1 MIRSNQSSFF
11 VVQRAIRHSLL
22 ILFIGGAFTSSL
34 AQDDAPWWKSLFNGK
49 HDAINSPS
57 NAKPFEN
64 EQMSGVQNGI
74 QGQDSSESNGQIN
87 ETASALEPISNS
99 VKRQIG
105 SYELQSNAH
114 ISALDSAWKVMRHP
128 VQGYRVQLYLG
139 TLQEA
144 RKVRSQMRL
153 KTDLPIY
160 LTSLAPSYRV
170 TVGDFHDKWA
180 AEKERQRWS
189 ETFRMTIVI
198 PMEISI
204 SSAQGQQ

>member
-1 MIRSNQSSFF
+1 MIKSNQSSFF
-11 VVQRAIRHSLL
+11 GVQKAIRRSLL
-22 ILFIGGAFTSSL
+22 FLFIGGAFTSSL
-34 AQDDAPWWKSLFNGK
+34 AQDDAPWWKSLFQGK
-49 HDAINSPS
+49 HAAIDSPS
-57 NAKPFEN
+57 NAVPLDN
-64 EQMSGVQNGI
+64 PPLTGVQNGI
-74 QGQDSSESNGQIN
+74 QGQDSSESSGQIN

-105 SYELQSNAH
+105 SYELQSNAQ
-114 ISALDSAWKVMRHP
+114 ISALDLAWMVVRHP

>member
-1 MIRSNQSSFF
+1 MPSDNQP
-11 VVQRAIRHSLL
+11 L
-22 ILFIGGAFTSSL
+22 
-34 AQDDAPWWKSLFNGK
+34 
-49 HDAINSPS
+49 
-57 NAKPFEN
+57 
-64 EQMSGVQNGI
+64 SGVQNGI
-74 QGQDSSESNGQIN
+74 QGQVSSQSSGQIN